1 MSEAKKRGLGRGLS
15 ALLGEEDEDV
25 GAVVAGGNEN
35 AAHPGPGG
43 TTQLIAIT
51 DLKPSPFQPRSNFDD
66 EAIDDL
72 AASIR
77 QKGIIQPILVRAS
90 STGETTY
97 EIIAGERRWRAAQ
110 RAQLHEVPV
119 LVRDFDDRET
129 AEIALIE
136 NLQRQDLSPLEESEG
151 YSRLMSD
158 FSHTQEA
165 LAQALG
171 KSRSHIANSLRLLT
185 LPAPIKQML
194 SDRVLSPGH
203 ARALLGADNAV
214 ELATHIVRKGLN
226 VRQTEKLVKTD
237 GGKTARQKKSS
248 STRGIE
254 KDPDTVALER
264 DLSNML
270 GLAVNIDFDGA
281 GGKISVRY
289 ETLEQLDDILKR
301 LSQGRLGETAQS
313 SDDDDPLV
321 PQNEGDNEF
330 DSMFI
335 DDEDDSDGDLLT
347 DELESIADATD
358 IVFDVDEDAE
368 SAFSDEPE
376 GDMPIEQDEVG
387 EEALE
392 TLSDAEIVQNN
403 RLAEKKAQTRGS

>member
-1 MSEAKKRGLGRGLS
+1 MSDAKKRGLGRGLS
-15 ALLGEEDEDV
+15 ALLGEEDDDV
-25 GAVVAGGNEN
+25 SVAVSGGQDSATAG
-35 AAHPGPGG
+35 HPGPGG

-77 QKGIIQPILVRAS
+77 EKGIIQPILVRAS

-119 LVRDFDDRET
+119 LVRDFDDQET

-136 NLQRQDLSPLEESEG
+136 NLQRQDLSPLEEAEG
-151 YSRLMSD
+151 YNRLMSE

-165 LAQALG
+165 LGQALG
-171 KSRSHIANSLRLLT
+171 KSRSHIANSLRLLA

-194 SDRVLSPGH
+194 SDKVLSSGH
-203 ARALLGADNAV
+203 ARALLGAENAV
-214 ELATHIVRKGLN
+214 ELAGQIVKKGLN
-226 VRQTEKLVKTD
+226 VRQTEKLVRTD
-237 GGKTARQKKSS
+237 GGKASRPKKSS
-248 STRGIE
+248 GGASSN

-281 GGKISVRY
+281 SGKISIRY
-289 ETLEQLDDILKR
+289 ETLEQLDDILQR
-301 LSQGRLGETAQS
+301 LTHGKTSDLASEDDLGDSAN
-313 SDDDDPLV
+313 SD
-321 PQNEGDNEF
+321 ENEF

-335 DDEDDSDGDLLT
+335 EDEEADDSLT
-347 DELESIADATD
+347 AELENIADATLPESNGQDDDLDLDD
-358 IVFDVDEDAE
+358 IVIDGPEGDDPIESDEVDEDE
-368 SAFSDEPE
+368 LDEL
-376 GDMPIEQDEVG
+376 I
-387 EEALE
+387 
-392 TLSDAEIVQNN
+392 
-403 RLAEKKAQTRGS
+403 K

>member
-25 GAVVAGGNEN
+25 GAAVAGGNEN

-358 IVFDVDEDAE
+358 IVFDVDEHAE

>member
-25 GAVVAGGNEN
+25 AVAASGDDAA

-43 TTQLIAIT
+43 TTQHIAIT

-66 EAIDDL
+66 DAIDDL

-77 QKGIIQPILVRAS
+77 EKGIIQPILVRAS

-119 LVRDFDDRET
+119 LVREFDDRET

-136 NLQRQDLSPLEESEG
+136 NLQRQDLSPLEEAEG
-151 YSRLMSD
+151 YNRLMSE

-165 LAQALG
+165 LGQALG
-171 KSRSHIANSLRLLT
+171 KSRSHIANSLRLLS

-194 SDRVLSPGH
+194 SDKVLSSGH

-214 ELATHIVRKGLN
+214 ELAGQIVKKGLN
-226 VRQTEKLVKTD
+226 VRQAEKLVKTD
-237 GGKTARQKKSS
+237 GGKTSRPKKSS
-248 STRGIE
+248 GVASAE

-281 GGKISVRY
+281 SGKISIRY
-289 ETLEQLDDILKR
+289 DTLEQLDDILQR
-301 LSQGRLGETAQS
+301 LTHGKASELGEDEVEAS
-313 SDDDDPLV
+313 SADSD
-321 PQNEGDNEF
+321 ENEF

-335 DDEDDSDGDLLT
+335 EDDDSDDEDLT
-347 DELESIADATD
+347 AELETIADATLPEG
-358 IVFDVDEDAE
+358 EDDD
-368 SAFSDEPE
+368 FVIDGPE
-376 GDMPIEQDEVG
+376 GDDPIESEEVSEDELDDLI
-387 EEALE
+387 A
-392 TLSDAEIVQNN
+392 AEVTDGTG
-403 RLAEKKAQTRGS
+403 KKP

>member
-1 MSEAKKRGLGRGLS
+1 MSDAKKRGLGRGLS
-15 ALLGEEDEDV
+15 ALLGEDDEDV
-25 GAVVAGGNEN
+25 GVAVSGSPDSNAGG
-35 AAHPGPGG
+35 HPGPGG

-77 QKGIIQPILVRAS
+77 EKGIIQPILVRAS
-90 STGETTY
+90 STGETRY

-136 NLQRQDLSPLEESEG
+136 NLQRQDLSPLEEAEG
-151 YSRLMSD
+151 YNRLMNE

-165 LAQALG
+165 LGQALG
-171 KSRSHIANSLRLLT
+171 KSRSHIANSLRLLA

-194 SDRVLSPGH
+194 SDKVLSSGH
-203 ARALLGADNAV
+203 ARALLGAENAV
-214 ELATHIVRKGLN
+214 ELAGQIVKKGLN

-237 GGKTARQKKSS
+237 GGKASRPKKTSGGASS
-248 STRGIE
+248 N

-281 GGKISVRY
+281 SGKISIRY
-289 ETLEQLDDILKR
+289 ETLEQLDDILQR
-301 LSQGRLGETAQS
+301 LTHGKTTDLNVEDEIDTS
-313 SDDDDPLV
+313 SDSD
-321 PQNEGDNEF
+321 DNEF

-335 DDEDDSDGDLLT
+335 EDEDAGDSDTDDDLTAELENVAEIALPESDADDEDDFVLEGPEGDDPIESD
-347 DELESIADATD
+347 E
-358 IVFDVDEDAE
+358 VDEDE
-368 SAFSDEPE
+368 LDEL
-376 GDMPIEQDEVG
+376 I
-387 EEALE
+387 
-392 TLSDAEIVQNN
+392 
-403 RLAEKKAQTRGS
+403 K

>member
-25 GAVVAGGNEN
+25 GAAVAGGNEN
-35 AAHPGPGG
+35 ATHPGPGG

-321 PQNEGDNEF
+321 PQSQGDNEF

-368 SAFSDEPE
+368 SASSDEPE

-392 TLSDAEIVQNN
+392 TLSDAEIVQND
-403 RLAEKKAQTRGS
+403 RLAEKKA

>member
-25 GAVVAGGNEN
+25 GAAVAGGNEN

-376 GDMPIEQDEVG
+376 GDMPIEQDEVS

>member
-25 GAVVAGGNEN
+25 GAAVAGGNEN

-203 ARALLGADNAV
+203 ARALLGADNAI

-321 PQNEGDNEF
+321 PQSEGDNEF

-392 TLSDAEIVQNN
+392 TLSDAEIVQND
-403 RLAEKKAQTRGS
+403 RLAEKKA

>member
-1 MSEAKKRGLGRGLS
+1 MSDAKKRGLGRGLS

-25 GAVVAGGNEN
+25 GVAVAGSEN
-35 AAHPGPGG
+35 APTAHPGPGG

-51 DLKPSPFQPRSNFDD
+51 DLRPSPFQPRSNFDD

-77 QKGIIQPILVRAS
+77 EKGIIQPILVRAS

-136 NLQRQDLSPLEESEG
+136 NLQRQDLSPLEEAEG
-151 YSRLMSD
+151 YNRLMSE

-165 LAQALG
+165 LGQALG
-171 KSRSHIANSLRLLT
+171 KSRSHIANSLRLLA

-194 SDRVLSPGH
+194 SDKVLSSGH
-203 ARALLGADNAV
+203 ARALLGAENAV
-214 ELATHIVRKGLN
+214 ELAGQIVKKGLN

-237 GGKTARQKKSS
+237 GGKASRPKKSYGRS
-248 STRGIE
+248 SAD
-254 KDPDTVALER
+254 KDPDTVSLER

-281 GGKISVRY
+281 AGKISIRY
-289 ETLEQLDDILKR
+289 ETLEQLDDILQR
-301 LSQGRLGETAQS
+301 LTHGKAGDLASEEES
-313 SDDDDPLV
+313 SDSTNSD
-321 PQNEGDNEF
+321 ENEF

-335 DDEDDSDGDLLT
+335 EDDDTDDVSASDGDVDLT
-347 DELESIADATD
+347 AELESIADATLPESD
-358 IVFDVDEDAE
+358 MEDDEDFVIE
-368 SAFSDEPE
+368 GPE
-376 GDMPIEQDEVG
+376 GDDPIESDEVS
-387 EEALE
+387 EDELDE
-392 TLSDAEIVQNN
+392 LI
-403 RLAEKKAQTRGS
+403 K

>member
-15 ALLGEEDEDV
+15 ALLGEDDEDV
-25 GAVVAGGNEN
+25 GVAVAAGGE
-35 AAHPGPGG
+35 ASAGGHPGPGG

-77 QKGIIQPILVRAS
+77 EKGIIQPILVRAS

-136 NLQRQDLSPLEESEG
+136 NLQRQDLSPLEEAEG
-151 YSRLMSD
+151 YNRLMNE

-165 LAQALG
+165 LGQALG
-171 KSRSHIANSLRLLT
+171 KSRSHIANSLRLLG

-194 SDRVLSPGH
+194 SDKVLSSGH
-203 ARALLGADNAV
+203 ARALLGAENAV
-214 ELATHIVRKGLN
+214 ELAAQIVKKGLN

-237 GGKTARQKKSS
+237 GGKASRPKKASGGAS
-248 STRGIE
+248 AH

-281 GGKISVRY
+281 AGKISIRY
-289 ETLEQLDDILKR
+289 ETLEQLDDILQR
-301 LSQGRLGETAQS
+301 LTHGKAHDLTGDEDS
-313 SDDDDPLV
+313 SAISDSD
-321 PQNEGDNEF
+321 ENEF

-335 DDEDDSDGDLLT
+335 EDDDPAADHEDPEEKLT
-347 DELESIADATD
+347 AELESIADATLPESD
-358 IVFDVDEDAE
+358 SEDDGIDLDAVVDG
-368 SAFSDEPE
+368 PE
-376 GDMPIEQDEVG
+376 GDTPIE
-387 EEALE
+387 
-392 TLSDAEIVQNN
+392 SDAIDEDELDELIITD
-403 RLAEKKAQTRGS
+403 KA